1 MPNEVTTMREIG
13 RLFGVTN
20 HTIGRKLKELGFR
33 TADGKPSSE
42 AFNRGLVE
50 QKWTDDHQH
59 YCWVWHVNKTVPLLE
74 QAGLVKKS
82 PDCP

>member
-1 MPNEVTTMREIG
+1 MPNEFGTMREIG

-20 HTIGRKLKELGFR
+20 HTIGRKLKAIGLR
-33 TADGKPSSE
+33 TPDGKPSGA
-42 AFNRGLVE
+42 AFDRGLVE

-59 YCWVWHVNKTVPLLE
+59 YCWVWHTARTVPFLE
-74 QAGLVKKS
+74 KAGLVKKS